1 MILRWLLVAAVGSA
15 GALVRALALEGTRGA
30 ELVSLGLL
38 LLGGILA
45 GDLAERF
52 KLPRVTGYL
61 LIGMA
66 LGPSVLG
73 AVPTEDVVQLR
84 LFEEVALGLIAL
96 TAGGEFSWRVI
107 RSRWRLLLGIT
118 GSQTVGLG
126 VGISALSWLALGA
139 FPVLGPLGAE
149 ARAAAALLIGVIA
162 VASSPA
168 TTIAVITETRSRG
181 DVVDVVLGVTV
192 LKDLVLLLVFAV
204 VSGLALRWTGGPTS
218 GSGLGSL
225 VLEVAVSLG
234 AGAAVGIGLG
244 AYLRWIGRHTELL
257 VIALALLASEVAL
270 ETHLEPLL
278 LCMAA
283 GFTAR
288 NLFPAAAEPF
298 LYALERA
305 SPPLYVVFFALVGAG
320 LPLAILRE
328 VGWAAAGLTAV
339 RLLGGWIFTWT
350 PAVLHRAPPA
360 FRRWGWTGFVAQAG
374 LSLGLASRIRAE
386 VPGFGPTLATL
397 IIGAVLINQLVG
409 PVLWRWGLS
418 ASGETGA
425 ADR

>member
-1 MILRWLLVAAVGSA
+1 MILRWLLVAGLGIAA
-15 GALVRALALEGTRGA
+15 ALVRALAFQGARGA

-73 AVPTEDVVQLR
+73 AVPSEDVERLR

-107 RSRWRLLLGIT
+107 RSRWRLLFGIAAAHTLGLGI
-118 GSQTVGLG
+118 G
-126 VGISALSWLALGA
+126 VAALSWLALSF
-139 FPVLGPLGAE
+139 FPLIGPLDGA
-149 ARAAAALLIGVIA
+149 AKVAAALLIGVVT
-162 VASSPA
+162 VAKSPA

-204 VSGLALRWTGGPTS
+204 VFGLALRWTGAPTS
-218 GSGLGSL
+218 GSNLGSL
-225 VLEVAVSLG
+225 VLEVAASLG
-234 AGAAVGIGLG
+234 VGTAVGIGLG
-244 AYLRWIGRHTELL
+244 AYLRWIRRHTELL
-257 VIALALLASEVAL
+257 VIALALLASVMAE

-288 NLFPAAAEPF
+288 NLFPTAAEPF
-298 LYALERA
+298 LHALERA
-305 SPPLYVVFFALVGAG
+305 SPPLYLVFFALVGAG
-320 LPLAILRE
+320 LPLQILE
-328 VGWAAAGLTAV
+328 KVGPAAVVLAAV
-339 RLLGGWIFTWT
+339 RLLGIWIFTWT
-350 PAVLHRAPPA
+350 PAIIHRAPPA

-397 IIGAVLINQLVG
+397 IIGAVLINQFVG
-409 PVLWRWGLS
+409 PILWRWGLS